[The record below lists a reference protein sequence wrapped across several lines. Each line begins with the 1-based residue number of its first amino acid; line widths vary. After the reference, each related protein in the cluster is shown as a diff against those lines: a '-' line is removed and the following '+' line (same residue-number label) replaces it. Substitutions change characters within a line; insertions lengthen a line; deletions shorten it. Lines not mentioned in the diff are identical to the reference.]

1 VKPPAHVTD
10 AHLSGASDYD
20 RHIGKRLRETFV
32 EGRRVS
38 SRRAQAEPGPATE
51 LTEEN
56 DHERTKDSGPQDF
69 GDRGTLHYVDRRC
82 FRPGDVPD
90 DPEPEERP
98 AGRIAQGV
106 RSGQLTRGE
115 TRNVES
121 RERSVNREEHA
132 MRRAD
137 GGHLTGGD
145 KAALTRRQ
153 NNISRSISKD
163 KHNARV
169 R

>member
-1 VKPPAHVTD
+1 MNARKILDRKILAIAGLCIMLT
-10 AHLSGASDYD
+10 GAA
-20 RHIGKRLRETFV
+20 F
-32 EGRRVS
+32 
-38 SRRAQAEPGPATE
+38 AQATCQ
-51 LTEEN
+51 TIQNRKN
-56 DHERTKDSGPQDF
+56 DQQ
-69 GDRGTLHYVDRRC
+69 
-82 FRPGDVPD
+82 
-90 DPEPEERP
+90 
-98 AGRIAQGV
+98 GRIAQGV

-153 NNISRSISKD
+153 NNISHSIYKD
-163 KHNARV
+163 KHNGQV